1 MIRPDLRLLSAPF
14 ARPPVT
20 RFAPSPIGYL
30 HLGHVVNAIYVWGLA
45 RELKGHVL
53 LRIEDHDHLRSRSA
67 HESALLDD
75 LDWLEFEADSGR
87 RPLLRQSDQRDAY
100 AGALARLRRT
110 HHVYACG

>member
-30 HLGHVVNAIYVWGLA
+30 LLGHVVNAIYVWGLA

-53 LRIEDHDHLRSRSA
+53 LRIEDHD
-67 HESALLDD
+67 
-75 LDWLEFEADSGR
+75 R
-87 RPLLRQSDQRDAY
+87 RPFAGGLDGKIAAIKEQLDEAKQLRAEAEALRRQAVRLLRTV
-100 AGALARLRRT
+100 LAQ
-110 HHVYACG
+110 